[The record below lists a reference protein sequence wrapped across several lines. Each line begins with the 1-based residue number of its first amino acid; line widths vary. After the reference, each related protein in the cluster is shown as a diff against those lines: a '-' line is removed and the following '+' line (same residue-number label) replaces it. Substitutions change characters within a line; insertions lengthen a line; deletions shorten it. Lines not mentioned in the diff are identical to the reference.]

1 MLHVLFFLSCACVLV
16 CVCMLLVVVLL
27 LLQCGEISWA
37 IEQLQQRASTTEGR
51 VSDAEAMLSRHDNGL
66 VQLDHAVRRI
76 VERGPRHIIA
86 QPQQPGFGASFGA
99 DFQSGS
105 VGASGPA
112 QTPSGKRQNIQSGTA
127 FQ

>member
-1 MLHVLFFLSCACVLV
+1 
-16 CVCMLLVVVLL
+16 MLLVLLLL

-105 VGASGPA
+105 GGAAGPVQA
-112 QTPSGKRQNIQSGTA
+112 PHGEARGSRAVRPSQRPWRASPSIWAMETL
-127 FQ
+127 